1 MTKIEDIEKAKRLAR
16 TIISDIVL
24 YNQAKV
30 EEGIKNDNI
39 FDLLE
44 EEIELGKKLFMEKVN
59 TEVIP
64 LKTFEKIL
72 IDILIAKYGSKV
84 ESKIW

>member
-72 IDILIAKYGSKV
+72 IDILIAKYGSKI

>member
-72 IDILIAKYGSKV
+72 IDILIAKYGSKIK
-84 ESKIW
+84 SKIW